1 MNPGL
6 AFDYSLLAASVARNA
21 GTLSHYAATDDNDL
35 DLLNNLE
42 DYENMGNLEEYQ
54 LGTRADTDE
63 EAKFPVKYF
72 VLFTPEDDPDTTET
86 DESTEVE
93 IVGEPIQW
101 DGSGDE
107 SPVFELDPDILK
119 SGEDGTFR
127 LLKVDVEVVD
137 RDDPTMKWGDE
148 EQHSISQPIYAGEST
163 GDMVRWSIG
172 DGSLSDVNFNW
183 LAEHPDGTV
192 ILGPVGIGMDEWRMA
207 DVEPSNQNEKWVDW
221 KPGTWTIKC
230 YLNGSLVEFEQE
242 IGVRT
247 EEYFAI
253 GRVTADVSPPESGVT
268 PLVINNWSCPAIELS
283 VAATLL
289 GGINDTEGSDG
300 PFFVPF
306 DFDNRMYVNHQLLNT
321 TSNLPPPIDENL
333 SPEQAFGLHRNQHY
347 RFFVYGHFKFLTDGS
362 EFSQLPEV
370 INKVALVGGTPT
382 PCQTDRRIGFAGE
395 GHSDHGVHRFIDG
408 GTSEFEFIGKVR
420 AGSSAVTGNGN
431 VNGRELPWAFLR
443 LRFNPDDGIIDTKL
457 TNHSTDPNGPD
468 ELDFSGV
475 PNIAI
480 LRRYYDLDESEYRVE
495 LVENLDE
502 SQAKRED
509 FFLSGPSISGKP
521 YLLER

>member
-1 MNPGL
+1 MMPDFTDVFSYATSYSSSIG
-6 AFDYSLLAASVARNA
+6 ASFDLSEGASQRYIYYSKIQFKFKWGGEVSN
-21 GTLSHYAATDDNDL
+21 
-35 DLLNNLE
+35 E
-42 DYENMGNLEEYQ
+42 DKY
-54 LGTRADTDE
+54 
-63 EAKFPVKYF
+63 PVKYSVIF
-72 VLFTPEDDPDTTET
+72 IPEDDPETEDI
-86 DESTEVE
+86 DESENVE
-93 IVGEPIQW
+93 FISTIPVDW
-101 DGSGDE
+101 DGESNESG
-107 SPVFELDPDILK
+107 VFEIDPGAISSTK
-119 SGEDGTFR
+119 DGTYR

-137 RDDPTMKWGDE
+137 RDDPTKVWGDE
-148 EQHSISQPIYAGEST
+148 QPRNISEPIYAGEST

-172 DGSLSDVNFNW
+172 DGSLSSLNFTWTAEGPNGETETGPTGVGKNEWKIADGDTNTSVDW
-183 LAEHPDGTV
+183 L
-192 ILGPVGIGMDEWRMA
+192 
-207 DVEPSNQNEKWVDW
+207 DW
-221 KPGTWTIKC
+221 KPGDWKIKVVI
-230 YLNGSLVEFEQE
+230 GSAEVEFEQE

-253 GRVTADVSPPESGVT
+253 GRVTADVSPPENGVT

-283 VAATLL
+283 AAATLL
-289 GGINDTEGSDG
+289 GGINDTEDSDG

-347 RFFVYGHFKFLTDGS
+347 RFFVYGHFKFLTDGN

-382 PCQTDRRIGFAGE
+382 PCQTDRKIGFAGE
-395 GHSDHGVHRFIDG
+395 GHGDHGAHRFIDG
-408 GTSEFEFIGKVR
+408 DMSEFEFIGKVR
-420 AGSSAVTGNGN
+420 AGSLAVTGNGS

-443 LRFNPDDGIIDTKL
+443 LRFNPDDGITDTKL
-457 TNHSTDPNGPD
+457 TSHSTDPDGPD

-475 PNIAI
+475 PNIVI
-480 LRRYYDLDESEYRVE
+480 LRRYYDLDDSEYRVE
-495 LVENLDE
+495 LIENLDE

-509 FFLSGPSISGKP
+509 FFLSGPPISSKP